1 MATSHSLTWQGAI
14 VVQSTQVTDRIR
26 RIVFAPDTARRIDPG
41 THVEV
46 RLSIDGEPTTRSYSI
61 AEAVGDDGAFALC
74 VHRSDV
80 SRGGAT
86 VMHALRPGDRVEL
99 THPLQDFPFSY
110 GGRRYAFLAGGVG
123 ITALLGMTRAAR
135 VSGKDYRISYCGRSR
150 SQMAYLDALADEHGE
165 RLQTHV
171 GDEGTSIDVDAFVA
185 ELDSD
190 VELYMCGPI
199 RLMDAVRRAWD
210 AAGRPPANLR
220 FETFGNS
227 GWFQPEP
234 FRVRIP
240 AAGIE
245 CVVSPT
251 QTLLEALE
259 GAGADAMFDCRKGEC
274 GICEARVVG
283 LDGGIDHR
291 DVFYSERQRDA
302 NSKMCP
308 CVSRVRAADGGGMAT
323 VELELS

>member
-1 MATSHSLTWQGAI
+1 MATSHTLIWQRAT
-14 VVQSTQVTDRIR
+14 VVESAEVTERIR
-26 RIVFAPDTARRIDPG
+26 RIVFSPDAARRIDPG

-46 RLSIDGEPTTRSYSI
+46 RLIVDGEPVTRSYSI
-61 AEAVGDDGAFALC
+61 AEAVGDNGSFALC

-80 SRGGAT
+80 SRGGAEA
-86 VMHALRPGDRVEL
+86 MHALRPGEQVEL

-123 ITALLGMTRAAR
+123 ITAILAMTRAAR
-135 VSGKDYRISYCGRSR
+135 LAGKEYRIAYCGRSR
-150 SQMAYLDALADEHGE
+150 GQMAYLDALRAEHGD
-165 RLQTHV
+165 RLRTHV
-171 GDEGTSIDVDAFVA
+171 GEEGTSIDVEAFVA
-185 ELDSD
+185 ALDVD
-190 VELYMCGPI
+190 EELYMCGPI

-210 AAGRPPANLR
+210 ASGRPLANLR

-227 GWFQPEP
+227 GWFEPQP

-240 AAGIE
+240 ASGIE

-259 GAGADAMFDCRKGEC
+259 GAAADAMFDCRKGEC

-283 LDGGIDHR
+283 LAGDIDHR

-308 CVSRVRAADGGGMAT
+308 CVSRVHSSADGEMAT
-323 VELELS
+323 IDLELS

>member
-1 MATSHSLTWQGAI
+1 MATSHTLTWQHAT
-14 VVQSTQVTDRIR
+14 VVENVPLTDRIR

-46 RLSIDGEPTTRSYSI
+46 RMTVGGEPVTRSYSI

-80 SRGGAT
+80 SRGGAD
-86 VMHALRPGDRVEL
+86 VMHTLRAGDRIEL
-99 THPLQDFPFSY
+99 THPLQDFPFGY
-110 GGRRYAFLAGGVG
+110 GARRYAFLAGGVG
-123 ITALLGMTRAAR
+123 ITAVLAMTRAAR
-135 VSGKDYRISYCGRSR
+135 LTGKDYTVSYCGRSR
-150 SQMAYLDALADEHGE
+150 AQMAYLDTLAAEHGD

-171 GDEGTSIDVDAFVA
+171 GDEGSSLDVEEFVSRFG
-185 ELDSD
+185 DD

-210 AAGRPPANLR
+210 GAGLPPANLR

-227 GWFQPEP
+227 GWFEPQP
-234 FRVRIP
+234 FRVRVP
-240 AAGIE
+240 ASGVD

-259 GAGADAMFDCRKGEC
+259 DAGADAMFDCRKGEC
-274 GICEARVVG
+274 GICEARVVQ
-283 LDGGIDHR
+283 LDGVIDHR

-302 NSKMCP
+302 NSKVCP
-308 CVSRVRAADGGGMAT
+308 CVSRVRAGDGGSMGEI
-323 VELELS
+323 VLELS

>member
-1 MATSHSLTWQGAI
+1 MATSHTLAWQFAT
-14 VVQSTQVTDRIR
+14 VVECAPVTDRIR
-26 RIVFAPDTARRIDPG
+26 RIVLAPDDPQRIDPG
-41 THVEV
+41 AHVEV
-46 RLSIDGEPTTRSYSI
+46 RMRIGAEPTTRSYSI
-61 AEAVGDDGAFALC
+61 AEVADDGSFALC
-74 VHRSDV
+74 IHRSDV
-80 SRGGAT
+80 SRGGAA
-86 VMHALRPGDRVEL
+86 VMHALRPGDRVEA

-110 GGRRYAFLAGGVG
+110 GGRSYAFLAGGVG
-123 ITALLGMTRAAR
+123 ITALRGMMTAAR
-135 VSGKDYRISYCGRSR
+135 TTGKDYRIAYCGRSR
-150 SQMAYLDALADEHGE
+150 TQMAYLDALTAEHGD
-165 RLQTHV
+165 RLQAHV
-171 GDEGTSIDVDAFVA
+171 RDEGTSIDVRAFVA
-185 ELDSD
+185 ALEDD

-210 AAGRPPANLR
+210 DAGRPPANLR

-234 FRVRIP
+234 FLVRIP
-240 AAGIE
+240 ASGIE

-283 LDGGIDHR
+283 LDGDIDHR

-302 NSKMCP
+302 KSKLCP
-308 CVSRVRAADGGGMAT
+308 CVSRVRASGGAEMAT

>member
-1 MATSHSLTWQGAI
+1 VATSHTLTWQGAT
-14 VVQSTQVTDRIR
+14 VLESEQLSDRIR
-26 RIVFAPDTARRIDPG
+26 RIVFLPDSVSRIDPG

-46 RLSIDGEPTTRSYSI
+46 RLDVEGEQVTRSYSI
-61 AEAVGDDGAFALC
+61 AEPVGGEGAFALC

-80 SRGGAT
+80 SRGGAPA
-86 VMHALRPGDRVEL
+86 MHALRPGDRVQL
-99 THPLQDFPFSY
+99 TRPLQDFPFSY
-110 GGRRYAFLAGGVG
+110 GARRYAFLAGGVG

-135 VSGKDYRISYCGRSR
+135 VSGKEYGVAYCGRSR
-150 SQMAYLDALADEHGE
+150 SQMAYLDTLVEEHGD
-165 RLQTHV
+165 RLQVHV
-171 GDEGTSIDVDAFVA
+171 GDEGTSLDVEAFIA
-185 ELDSD
+185 ALGDD

-245 CVVSPT
+245 CIVPPT

-259 GAGADAMFDCRKGEC
+259 TAGADAMFDCRKGEC

-283 LDGGIDHR
+283 LAGAIDHR

-302 NSKMCP
+302 SSKLCP
-308 CVSRVRAADGGGMAT
+308 CVSRVRATAEGELAT